1 MTLGTNNYIFINERK
16 LKEGGSCMGIQLI
29 FDWKFVLA
37 LGVSVVASIVAAK
50 LDKTAAENVSIHAV
64 DSVKECAS
72 THSVVD

>member
-1 MTLGTNNYIFINERK
+1 
-16 LKEGGSCMGIQLI
+16 MGIQLI

-50 LDKTAAENVSIHAV
+50 LDNTAAENVSIHAV